1 MVYNIIV
8 EWFRLPDKPFMGLRY
23 IHSVYNFINLLY
35 LGTLSVRVVT
45 FEKLMAKISDFYSS
59 FTNEWA
65 TF

>member
-1 MVYNIIV
+1 MFTSAYII
-8 EWFRLPDKPFMGLRY
+8 
-23 IHSVYNFINLLY
+23 INLPY